1 MIEPAPICERVRFQG
16 DRVSSIST
24 RKYQS
29 NRSGRVLVVDDD
41 ADFAESLVDLLSH
54 AGHDCAAAAGPH
66 EATDLARSFR
76 PQVALLDVRLGN
88 SNGVDLV
95 PRLKERHEETVCIMM
110 TAFSEVESAARAVRL
125 GADDYLQKPVAP
137 EMLLERIQVA
147 LDQYELSL
155 ERRIA
160 TETLRARE
168 RYLRAVLDNIVDGVI
183 TFDLEGRIES
193 VNPMA
198 RRILNLPLEGPVR
211 AKVQDLL
218 AGVDA
223 APFEWRTEDGSLFEP
238 RELEMVC
245 PLGSRYVLSLSVS
258 EVEGHSPPTLIAVV
272 QDITQRKEM
281 ERDLRA
287 AKSIAESASRAKS
300 EFLAHMSHELRTPLN
315 AILGFSQ
322 LMDQEIK
329 GPLGAPEYRSYVRD
343 IYDSG
348 NHLLSLINDILD
360 VSKLEA
366 GRYELK
372 EEPVDVAEV
381 IERALMLVRARS
393 EEARVNLRAELSAG
407 ESMLRADRRMVL
419 QILANLLSNA
429 VKFASPG
436 ARVLV
441 QTSIDASGS
450 YLIEVS
456 DTGPGMSQGEI
467 IVALTPFGR
476 ASSLNSR
483 PKEGTGLGLPL
494 AQSFA
499 RLHGGDLSIKSEVGR
514 GTTVSVRFPR
524 ARVTLCP

>member
-1 MIEPAPICERVRFQG
+1 MSGIPAH
-16 DRVSSIST
+16 
-24 RKYQS
+24 KYPLDK
-29 NRSGRVLVVDDD
+29 SGRVLVVDDD

-110 TAFSEVESAARAVRL
+110 TAFSEVDSAARAVRL

-137 EMLLERIQVA
+137 ETLLERVQVA
-147 LDQYELSL
+147 LSHYDLSL

-160 TETLRARE
+160 AETLRARE

-198 RRILNLPLEGPVR
+198 RRILSLPPEGRVT

-223 APFEWRTEDGSLFEP
+223 TPFEWRANDGNLLGP
-238 RELEMVC
+238 RELEMLC
-245 PLGSRYVLSLSVS
+245 PRGAQYVLSLSVS
-258 EVEGHSPPTLIAVV
+258 EVEDHSPPTLIAVV

-281 ERDLRA
+281 ERELRS
-287 AKSIAESASRAKS
+287 AKSVAESASRAKS

-322 LMDQEIK
+322 LMEQEIK

-343 IYDSG
+343 IYESG
-348 NHLLSLINDILD
+348 DHLLSLINDILD

-381 IERALMLVRARS
+381 IERALMLVRARAD
-393 EEARVNLRAELSAG
+393 EAGINLSAELSAG
-407 ESMLRADRRMVL
+407 EAMLTADRRMIL

-429 VKFASPG
+429 VKFAPTE

-456 DTGPGMSQGEI
+456 DTGPGMSEGEI

-476 ASSLNSR
+476 ASNLNSR

-499 RLHGGDLSIKSEVGR
+499 RLHGGDLSIESKVGR
-514 GTTVSVRFPR
+514 GTRVSVRFPR
-524 ARVTLCP
+524 DRVTPRP

>member
-1 MIEPAPICERVRFQG
+1 MTAIENLE
-16 DRVSSIST
+16 T
-24 RKYQS
+24 RLKEP
-29 NRSGRVLVVDDD
+29 GRILVVDDD

-54 AGHDCAAAAGPH
+54 AGHECATAAGPH

-76 PQVALLDVRLGN
+76 PQVALLDVFLGN

-137 EMLLERIQVA
+137 EMLLKRVQIA
-147 LDQYELSL
+147 LDHYDLAL

-160 TETLRARE
+160 AETLKARE
-168 RYLRAVLDNIVDGVI
+168 RYLRAVLENIVDGVI

-198 RRILNLPLEGPVR
+198 RRILSLPPAGRETANIR
-211 AKVQDLL
+211 ELL
-218 AGVDA
+218 VGTDA
-223 APFEWRTEDGSLFEP
+223 TPFEWRADDGSLLGP
-238 RELEMVC
+238 RELEMPC
-245 PLGSRYVLSLSVS
+245 PGGVQSVLNVSVS
-258 EVEGHSPPTLIAVV
+258 EVEDHSPPTLIAVV

-281 ERDLRA
+281 ECELRD
-287 AKSIAESASRAKS
+287 AKSVAESASRTKS
-300 EFLAHMSHELRTPLN
+300 DFLAHMSHELRTPLN

-322 LMDQEIK
+322 LMEQEIK
-329 GPLGAPEYRSYVRD
+329 GPLGAPEYESYVRD
-343 IYDSG
+343 IHESG
-348 NHLLSLINDILD
+348 VHLLSLINDILD

-366 GRYELK
+366 GHYELK

-381 IERALMLVRARS
+381 IERALMLVRARA
-393 EEARVNLRAELSAG
+393 EEASIDLSAELSAG
-407 ESMLRADRRMVL
+407 EAVLRADRRIIL

-429 VKFASPG
+429 VKFAPPG
-436 ARVLV
+436 ATVLV
-441 QTSIDASGS
+441 RTSIDAGGS

-456 DTGPGMSQGEI
+456 DTGLGMSQDDI
-467 IVALTPFGR
+467 KVALTPFGR
-476 ASSLNSR
+476 ASNLDSR

-499 RLHGGDLSIKSEVGR
+499 RLHGGDLLIKSEVGQ

-524 ARVTLCP
+524 DRVIQQA

>member
-1 MIEPAPICERVRFQG
+1 MSG
-16 DRVSSIST
+16 IST
-24 RKYQS
+24 HNSRL

-54 AGHDCAAAAGPH
+54 AGHDCAAAAGPK
-66 EATDLARSFR
+66 EATDLARRFR

-110 TAFSEVESAARAVRL
+110 TAFAEVESAARAVRL

-137 EMLLERIQVA
+137 EMLLERVQAA
-147 LDQYELSL
+147 LAHYDLSL

-160 TETLRARE
+160 AERLRARE

-198 RRILNLPLEGPVR
+198 RRILALPNEGPVTVN
-211 AKVQDLL
+211 VQDLL
-218 AGVDA
+218 AGADA
-223 APFEWRTEDGSLFEP
+223 APFQWRANNGSLLGP
-238 RELEMVC
+238 RELEMAG
-245 PLGSRYVLSLSVS
+245 PRGSQCVLSLSVS
-258 EVEGHSPPTLIAVV
+258 EVEDHSPPTLIAVV

-281 ERDLRA
+281 ERELRA
-287 AKSIAESASRAKS
+287 AKSVAESASRAKS

-348 NHLLSLINDILD
+348 EHLLSLINDILD

-366 GRYELK
+366 GRYELR
-372 EEPVDVAEV
+372 EESVDVAEV
-381 IERALMLVRARS
+381 VERAFMLVRARA
-393 EEARVNLRAELSAG
+393 EESGISLSADLSAG
-407 ESMLRADRRMVL
+407 AAALTADRRMIL
-419 QILANLLSNA
+419 QILTNLLSNA
-429 VKFASPG
+429 VKFAPAD

-441 QTSIDASGS
+441 RTSIDAGGS

-456 DTGPGMSQGEI
+456 DTGLGMSEDEI
-467 IVALTPFGR
+467 KVALTPFGR
-476 ASSLNSR
+476 ASNLSSR

-499 RLHGGDLSIKSEVGR
+499 RLHGGDLSIESEVGR

-524 ARVTLCP
+524 ARVTPRS

>member
-1 MIEPAPICERVRFQG
+1 M
-16 DRVSSIST
+16 SSSST
-24 RKYQS
+24 LNPRL

-54 AGHDCAAAAGPH
+54 AGHDCAAAAGPQ

-137 EMLLERIQVA
+137 EMLLERVRDA
-147 LDQYELSL
+147 LDHYDLAL

-160 TETLRARE
+160 AEKLSARE

-198 RRILNLPLEGPVR
+198 RRILSLPTAEPVTTEI
-211 AKVQDLL
+211 QGLL
-218 AGVDA
+218 ASAGAV
-223 APFEWRTEDGSLFEP
+223 PFEWRADDGSLLRP
-238 RELEMVC
+238 RELEMVS
-245 PLGSRYVLSLSVS
+245 PRGTRYVLSLSVS
-258 EVEGHSPPTLIAVV
+258 EVEDHSPPTLIAVV

-281 ERDLRA
+281 ERELRA

-322 LMDQEIK
+322 LMEREIK
-329 GPLGAPEYRSYVRD
+329 GPLGAPEYQAYVRD
-343 IYDSG
+343 IHESG
-348 NHLLSLINDILD
+348 DHLLSLINDILD

-372 EEPVDVAEV
+372 EEAVDVAEV
-381 IERALMLVRARS
+381 IERALMLVRARA
-393 EEARVNLRAELSAG
+393 EEAKIDLRAELSAG
-407 ESMLRADRRMVL
+407 STILTADRRMIL

-429 VKFASPG
+429 VKFALPE
-436 ARVLV
+436 AHVLV
-441 QTSIDASGS
+441 QTSIDASGW

-456 DTGPGMSQGEI
+456 DTGPGMSEDEI
-467 IVALTPFGR
+467 KVALTPFGR
-476 ASSLNSR
+476 ASNLNSL

-499 RLHGGDLSIKSEVGR
+499 RLHGGDLSIESEVGR
-514 GTTVSVRFPR
+514 GTTVSVRLPR
-524 ARVTLCP
+524 DRLIPHS